1 MDFSFVLHDQTVEL
15 RRSERGIWP
24 PNRHRHAPSPAS
36 SATPPPRRPPP
47 ASPSAPVRCHEQ
59 RPAKRAAAALVLCVD
74 HRHLPAASEADGN
87 SQWESIGTCLCSTR
101 RRRGVRKG
109 GGTEGG
115 RAALTGHG
123 PSRSTRTASPR
134 CVATMPAAVSVFSL
148 GPAARPRRVPLVSS
162 ASPPR
167 RPPHPWRCRHQPIP
181 RLRQCPYLWWGP
193 APFNPCTPTA
203 TRPRQVG
210 PLAVRQL
217 PVRSRRTLMAGLPS
231 ATASQEARLESG
243 GGGAHK
249 GARQ

>member
-1 MDFSFVLHDQTVEL
+1 MF

-24 PNRHRHAPSPAS
+24 PNRHRHAAS

-47 ASPSAPVRCHEQ
+47 ASPSTPVRCHEQ

-74 HRHLPAASEADGN
+74 HRHLPAASEAGGN
-87 SQWESIGTCLCSTR
+87 GQWESIGTCLCSTR
-101 RRRGVRKG
+101 RRRGIQKG
-109 GGTEGG
+109 GAAEGG

-123 PSRSTRTASPR
+123 PSLSTRTASPR

-148 GPAARPRRVPLVSS
+148 GPATRPRRVPLVAS

-167 RPPHPWRCRHQPIP
+167 RPPHPWRCRHEPIP
-181 RLRQCPYLWWGP
+181 RLRPCPYLWWGP

-210 PLAVRQL
+210 PLAVRQVS
-217 PVRSRRTLMAGLPS
+217 PCDR
-231 ATASQEARLESG
+231 G
-243 GGGAHK
+243 GH
-249 GARQ
+249 